1 VFFRQVLYRDLGC
14 ASYVLGD
21 HGQAVV
27 VDPRWDID
35 VYLELAR
42 DEDLQIVQVL
52 DTHDHADHVSGRL
65 RLAEA
70 TGARAR
76 RADADADADADDG
89 EDPDAIAPGEEIAV
103 GDLRIRA
110 VASPGHRPEHLA
122 FAVSDLTRGHEPWLL
137 LTGDSLLVGD
147 IARPDLAYEAAEGAH
162 ALHATL
168 RKLTGIGDQVEIWP
182 AHVGGSLCG
191 GDNLSGKT
199 NSTVGFERRHN
210 PLLLLGETE
219 FVAELTQSLP
229 SRPPNI
235 EQIVA
240 LNRRREAEPASE
252 LDALGPDALRPLLA
266 AGVTV
271 LDGRPP
277 EDFDGGHLAG
287 AVNLPLASPGV
298 GTRAGWAL
306 TPDEEIVVVAGSPR
320 DARRMIS
327 ALQAVGFRALAGYA
341 LADLD
346 AWRAAGLPTARAG
359 SWDLDQLAAGL
370 QSGIV
375 ELVDVREPREWAL
388 GHVPGSHHVPLH
400 RMRDVS
406 SVPTAGG
413 GRATAVACA
422 AGARAAFA
430 ASLLRRAGH
439 SDVVRVTGGGVP
451 DLLSRGLELEPGPD

>member
-1 VFFRQVLYRDLGC
+1 M
-14 ASYVLGD
+14 LGD
-21 HGQAVV
+21 HGEAVV

-42 DEDLQIVQVL
+42 DEDLHIVQVL

-65 RLAEA
+65 RLAAA

-76 RADADADADADDG
+76 RADPDG
-89 EDPDAIAPGEEIAV
+89 EDPDRIAPGDEIAV
-103 GDLRIRA
+103 GQLRIRA

-168 RKLTGIGDQVEIWP
+168 HALTEVGDQVEVWP

-199 NSTVGFERRHN
+199 SSTIGFERRHN
-210 PLLLLGETE
+210 PLLALGEPQ
-219 FVAELTQSLP
+219 FVAELTESLP
-229 SRPPNI
+229 SRPPNVDR
-235 EQIVA
+235 IVS
-240 LNRRREAEPASE
+240 LNQRYETESLAA
-252 LDALGPDALRPLLA
+252 PDVLSPEALRPLLA

-271 LDGRPP
+271 LDGRAP
-277 EDFDGGHLAG
+277 DAFDAGHLAG
-287 AVNLPLASPGV
+287 AVNLPVASPGV

-306 TPDEEIVVVAGSPR
+306 VPDEQIVIVGAEERG
-320 DARRMIS
+320 ARRMIS
-327 ALQAVGFRALAGYA
+327 ALQAVGFRRLAGYA
-341 LADLD
+341 LADVV
-346 AWRAAGLPTARAG
+346 AWQEAGLPVSQAG
-359 SWDLDQLAAGL
+359 SWDLDRLVAGL
-370 QSGIV
+370 RNDIV

-388 GHVPGSHHVPLH
+388 GHVAGSHHVPLH
-400 RMRDVS
+400 RMRDID
-406 SVPTAGG
+406 SVPTAAG
-413 GRATAVACA
+413 GRTTAVACA

-451 DLLSRGLELEPGPD
+451 DLGSRGLDLEPGFD

>member
-1 VFFRQVLYRDLGC
+1 MFFRQVLYRDLGC

-21 HGQAVV
+21 HGEAVV

-35 VYLELAR
+35 VYLELAA
-42 DEDLQIVQVL
+42 DEGLTIVQVL

-65 RLAEA
+65 RLAAA

-76 RADADADADADDG
+76 RADPTG
-89 EDPDAIAPGEEIAV
+89 EDPDGIAAGEEIAV
-103 GDLRIRA
+103 GDLRILA

-122 FAVSDLTRGHEPWLL
+122 FAVCDLARGHEPWML

-147 IARPDLAYEAAEGAH
+147 IARPDLAYEATEGAQ

-168 RKLTGIGDQVEIWP
+168 RQLTGVGDQVEVWP

-219 FVAELTQSLP
+219 FVGELTESLP

-240 LNRRREAEPASE
+240 LNRRREADPLPA
-252 LDALGPDALRPLLA
+252 LDALDPDALRPLLA

-271 LDGRPP
+271 LDARAP
-277 EDFDGGHLAG
+277 EEFDRGHLRNAI
-287 AVNLPLASPGV
+287 NLPVASPGV

-306 TPDEEIVVVAGSPR
+306 SPDEQIVVVAAEPR
-320 DARRMIS
+320 GAQRMIS
-327 ALQAVGFRALAGYA
+327 ALQAVGFWHLAGFA
-341 LADLD
+341 LADLE
-346 AWRAAGLPTARAG
+346 AWRAAGLDTAESG
-359 SWDLDQLAAGL
+359 SWDLDRVAAGL
-370 QSGIV
+370 QDHIV
-375 ELVDVREPREWAL
+375 ELVDVREPSEWAR

-400 RMRDVS
+400 RMRDIE
-406 SVPTAGG
+406 SVPTAAD
-413 GRATAVACA
+413 GRTTAVACA

-439 SDVVRVTGGGVP
+439 DDVVRVTGGGVP
-451 DLLSRGLELEPGPD
+451 DLGARGLELQSGRD